1 MNTQHPQHATH
12 PAPQPS
18 PRFYTPAEVRDI
30 FRISQSTVRRWTDT
44 GHIRTARTV
53 GGHRR
58 LYADDVD
65 ALLHSE
71 ESAQAGGG

>member
-1 MNTQHPQHATH
+1 
-12 PAPQPS
+12 
-18 PRFYTPAEVRDI
+18 
-30 FRISQSTVRRWTDT
+30 TVRRWTDT

-65 ALLHSE
+65 ALLS
-71 ESAQAGGG
+71 GGDTDGTR